1 VGFRKEVYPFIF
13 IVLGIQAV
21 ITALGL
27 WAGWDRGL
35 LLGIGTGIA
44 LIGVLYLLW
53 FFRDP
58 KRIPPADPAVILSG
72 ADGVIAQIKEV
83 REDKHLKTD
92 AIRISIF
99 LNLFN
104 VHVNRAPIAGKV
116 KYLDYFAG
124 QHVFTFLDESS
135 DVNQH
140 SEILI
145 EGPQTRCLLAQIVGP
160 VCRRVVY
167 WLTLDQDLDQ
177 GERFGMMKFGS
188 RLDMFFPKEDVEVVC
203 SKGQKVQAGLT
214 VIARL
219 RKQS

>member
-1 VGFRKEVYPFIF
+1 MGFRKEVAPFIF
-13 IVLGIQAV
+13 IVLAVQAV
-21 ITALGL
+21 ITAVGL
-27 WAGWDRGL
+27 WLGWDRGL
-35 LLGIGTGIA
+35 LLGIGSAIA
-44 LIGVLYLLW
+44 VVLVLYLLW

-58 KRIPPADPAVILSG
+58 HRVPPADPTVVLSG

-83 REDKHLKTD
+83 HEDTHLNCE

-104 VHVNRAPIAGKV
+104 VHVNRAPVAGKV
-116 KYLDYFAG
+116 SFLNYHPG

-160 VCRRVVY
+160 VCHRVVY
-167 WLTLDQDLDQ
+167 WLTVGQELEQ

-188 RLDMFFPKEDVEVVC
+188 RLDMFFPKDDVEVIC

-219 RKQS
+219 RDK

>member
-1 VGFRKEVYPFIF
+1 MGFRKEVYPFIF
-13 IVLGIQAV
+13 IVLAVQAV
-21 ITALGL
+21 VTAIGL
-27 WAGWDRGL
+27 YLGWDRGL
-35 LLGIGTGIA
+35 LVGIGSAIA
-44 LIGVLYLLW
+44 VVLVAYLFW

-58 KRIPPADPAVILSG
+58 HRVPPVDPKVVLSG

-83 REDKHLKTD
+83 REDTHLKTD

-104 VHVNRAPIAGKV
+104 VHVNRAPIRGKV
-116 KYLDYFAG
+116 RFLNYFPG

-145 EGPQTRCLLAQIVGP
+145 EGPDTRCLVAQIVGP

-167 WLTLDQDLDQ
+167 WLDVDQELDQ

-188 RLDMFFPKEDVEVVC
+188 RLDMFFPKDDVEVIC

-219 RKQS
+219 KDR